1 MIMTRGP
8 EGMTVTQE
16 NPMTEIGGSEE
27 SMTDTTTGTGR
38 GTETMR
44 GSPETGG
51 PMIEKIGEV
60 MRGRR
65 DTWKTTIG

>member
-38 GTETMR
+38 T
-44 GSPETGG
+44 GSGG
-51 PMIEKIGEV
+51 GEEL
-60 MRGRR
+60 RAWLFSGF
-65 DTWKTTIG
+65 K